1 MRYLDDI
8 FLKEF
13 RRFFKET
20 LQGDYSTGYLD
31 KVFWWNS
38 WLRFFDQIFYRNF
51 GDFSRRLFK
60 EIVLFFVLFFLQC
73 QSSAQSRFLYYWST
87 LLGGTHPT
95 LSFLFFGNLHHCIGV
110 LIPLWIMSLLIHRT
124 AKQLNRTR
132 DGCIRK
138 FEQLVLH
145 MTGTAEAAQ
154 QYPHPDCP
162 LVTQSLLASTLM
174 PCSCF
179 TETSRHDTTW
189 ANRVGWHFLSEVHI
203 VDGTTSMFLLN
214 IFWSTLAPSFSLL
227 PNELL
232 PFRTLHY
239 YWVAY

>member
-1 MRYLDDI
+1 MNNFNSLIFQTMNDI
-8 FLKEF
+8 H
-13 RRFFKET
+13 T
-20 LQGDYSTGYLD
+20 
-31 KVFWWNS
+31 
-38 WLRFFDQIFYRNF
+38 
-51 GDFSRRLFK
+51 
-60 EIVLFFVLFFLQC
+60 VLFFLQC

-87 LLGGTHPT
+87 LLGRTHPT

-145 MTGTAEAAQ
+145 MTGTAKAAQ

-189 ANRVGWHFLSEVHI
+189 TNRVGWHFLSEVHI

>member
-1 MRYLDDI
+1 MGFFTTWGLLRKRKI
-8 FLKEF
+8 SFFQISAFLF
-13 RRFFKET
+13 
-20 LQGDYSTGYLD
+20 
-31 KVFWWNS
+31 VC
-38 WLRFFDQIFYRNF
+38 
-51 GDFSRRLFK
+51 
-60 EIVLFFVLFFLQC
+60 LFFCNANPVLRVD
-73 QSSAQSRFLYYWST
+73 SST
-87 LLGGTHPT
+87 TDPPLLGGTHPT

-124 AKQLNRTR
+124 AEQLNRTR

-145 MTGTAEAAQ
+145 MTGTAKATQ
-154 QYPHPDCP
+154 QQPHPDCP

-179 TETSRHDTTW
+179 TETSRHNTTW

-203 VDGTTSMFLLN
+203 VDGTTSLFLLN